1 MKYKRLLICWAVM
14 TAAVGV
20 YAGLGL
26 SRSTT
31 PGSKASDRNGDVA
44 PSSITPPSTNTPI
57 TVSLLGSPIPLY
69 TPVAPVGWACS
80 TATPTP
86 TCPPPNNLPPSY
98 VWFDGPV
105 APVSYRNP
113 TTGNTT
119 VSLFA
124 PDSFGGNRQLLGT
137 LNASNTITSLVPPT
151 GINGTSSYK
160 SHFRTCELQS
170 FQWGEFLYG
179 GFFNA
184 GTNKLYSFIY
194 NEWHGLNNPNPCAFN
209 FGSDGSWYSAMG
221 LAAST
226 DFGATVSPIVTPP
239 GHIVAR
245 ATFGPSP
252 APQAKWQVHRN
263 GRNNPGSE
271 SQRQSLLRV

>member
-20 YAGLGL
+20 YAGIGL

-69 TPVAPVGWACS
+69 TTGTPIAPVCPNIF
-80 TATPTP
+80 PT
-86 TCPPPNNLPPSY
+86 Y

-113 TTGNTT
+113 TTGVTT

-137 LNASNTITSLVPPT
+137 LNASNTPPIIGLAPPNST
-151 GINGTSSYK
+151 PSYK
-160 SHFRTCELQS
+160 SHFLSHDPQS
-170 FQWGEFLYG
+170 FQWGEWLYG
-179 GFFNA
+179 AFFNA
-184 GTNKLYSFIY
+184 GTKKLYSFIY
-194 NEWHGLNNPNPCAFN
+194 NEWHGPNAPDPCATPNPPTT
-209 FGSDGSWYSAMG
+209 G
-221 LAAST
+221 
-226 DFGATVSPIVTPP
+226 
-239 GHIVAR
+239 
-245 ATFGPSP
+245 GPTEVGILRWAWRLRRISEQRF
-252 APQAKWQVHRN
+252 PQ
-263 GRNNPGSE
+263 
-271 SQRQSLLRV
+271 L